1 MATGGTPFDDS
12 AEELHNWSVT
22 NGSLVDRL
30 NNMVRNGQK
39 QKTLFDFLIML
50 EVLLNISVLYSHHLR
65 FLIQTLKCLLVC
77 KYILLCCHSHGVLML

>member
-50 EVLLNISVLYSHHLR
+50 EVLLNISVCV
-65 FLIQTLKCLLVC
+65 I
-77 KYILLCCHSHGVLML
+77 

>member
-39 QKTLFDFLIML
+39 QKTLCFISFCFSTFLPI
-50 EVLLNISVLYSHHLR
+50 LYSHHLK
-65 FLIQTLKCLLVC
+65 FLIETLKCLLV
-77 KYILLCCHSHGVLML
+77 V

>member
-39 QKTLFDFLIML
+39 QKTLCFISSLGWDASQHFCLYYIATTL
-50 EVLLNISVLYSHHLR
+50 NFSFNLLSACCFVNISYYVV
-65 FLIQTLKCLLVC
+65 TLTA
-77 KYILLCCHSHGVLML
+77 Y